1 MFIFRTVVG
10 KLWLTIIGLVGVV
23 LLILGL
29 FLVNYMENY
38 FSQAKDQTANI
49 EKLARNFSEEASH
62 HMYNEQF
69 YQLSNELLGFQDAKL
84 LVISK
89 EMKEMAMP
97 STLGSTLG
105 GFHST
110 DLYTDAEL
118 QRVFAG
124 ETIDKS
130 INKSKI
136 GRLKAGEEYLVV
148 AVPLRNLQGSIA
160 GATIIYQSLQSLE
173 ATQSYM
179 LRLFIYV
186 SIVGFLMTTF
196 FAFFLFAKITR
207 PLQQLKK
214 AADFIT
220 RGEYG
225 TRVPII
231 SKDEIGELAKTFNHM
246 GEKMQESIRAL
257 SQEKEHLS
265 SILHSMTDAVIT
277 LDANGSIMLTNPQ
290 GEKIVQ
296 EWSTIE
302 WSEDDEETK
311 RYRKPDTALGDWGL
325 TSYSNPFLVPIPVP
339 LIPLFE
345 AVVDESTEA
354 ATKLHVQNFV
364 WSVAMT
370 PLYMSEQSEEVR
382 GAVAVLRN
390 VTEEELLDK
399 LRKDFVAN
407 VSHELRTPISML
419 QGYSEAL
426 LDDIPSTPEERVEL
440 VQVIH
445 DESLRMGRLVR
456 DLLDLARM
464 EAGHL
469 ELAVSEVD
477 VDSLIKRMHR
487 KFSVLA
493 KERGIA
499 LSVALPDK
507 SLILGRGDEDR
518 LEQVLTNL
526 LDNAFRHT
534 ASGASI
540 AMKAEPATYKNKQA
554 IRIEVSDQ
562 GQGIPANDLPFIF
575 ERFYKAD
582 KARTRGSS
590 GGTGLGLAIV
600 RNIVESHFGIVT
612 AQSVLGQGT
621 TFTILLPCEPN

>member
-1 MFIFRTVVG
+1 MFIFRSVVG

-23 LLILGL
+23 LLILGF

-38 FSQAKDQTANI
+38 FAQATDQRENMKEMAL
-49 EKLARNFSEEASH
+49 KFSEEATT

-69 YQLSNELLGFQDAKL
+69 YQLSNELLSFQDSRM
-84 LVISK
+84 LVISTD
-89 EMKEMAMP
+89 MKEMAIP
-97 STLGSTLG
+97 RTNGSQLAE
-105 GFHST
+105 FHVS
-110 DLYTDAEL
+110 DFYTEDEL
-118 QRVFAG
+118 KPVFAG
-124 ETIDKS
+124 QTKDKQV
-130 INKSKI
+130 NKSRT
-136 GRLKAGEEYLVV
+136 GRFDAEAEYLVV
-148 AVPLRNLQGSIA
+148 AVPLFNLEGAIV
-160 GATIIYQSLQSLE
+160 GATLLYQSLQSLE

-179 LRLFIYV
+179 LRLFVYV

-196 FAFFLFAKITR
+196 FAFFLFSQITR

-220 RGEYG
+220 HGEYG
-225 TRVPII
+225 TRVPIL

-246 GEKMQESIRAL
+246 GEKVQESIHAL

-265 SILHSMTDAVIT
+265 SILRSMTDAVIT
-277 LDANGSIMLTNPQ
+277 LDVNGSVMLSNPQ
-290 GEKIVQ
+290 GEKIVE

-302 WSEDDEETK
+302 WSDDEGEP
-311 RYRKPDTALGDWGL
+311 RRFPKPDTALGDWGL
-325 TSYSNPFLVPIPVP
+325 MSFNNPNSMPIPVP

-345 AVVDESTEA
+345 AVVDESAEA
-354 ATKLHVQNFV
+354 ATKLHVQNGV

-370 PLYMSEQSEEVR
+370 PLYSRDQVR
-382 GAVAVLRN
+382 GAVAVLRD
-390 VTEEELLDK
+390 VTEEERLDK

-469 ELAVSEVD
+469 ELSFREVE
-477 VDSLIKRMHR
+477 VDSLVRRMHR
-487 KFSVLA
+487 KFAVLA

-499 LSVALPDK
+499 LSVMLPEEP
-507 SLILGRGDEDR
+507 LILRRADEDR

-534 ASGASI
+534 PAGANI
-540 AMKAEPATYKNKQA
+540 ALKAEACLSKDRPA
-554 IRIEVSDQ
+554 IRIEIADE
-562 GQGIPANDLPFIF
+562 GQGIPAEDLPFIF

-600 RNIVESHFGIVT
+600 KNIIDSHHGTVT
-612 AQSVLGQGT
+612 VQSTWGQGS
-621 TFTILLPCEPN
+621 TFTIFLPCEHK

>member
-1 MFIFRTVVG
+1 VFIFRSIVG

-23 LLILGL
+23 LLILGF

-38 FSQAKDQTANI
+38 FSQANDQKVNM
-49 EKLARNFSEEASH
+49 EKLALNFSEEASH
-62 HMYNEQF
+62 HMYDEQF
-69 YQLSNELLGFQDAKL
+69 YQLSNELLSFQDAKM
-84 LVISK
+84 LVISTDLK
-89 EMKEMAMP
+89 EMVIP
-97 STLGSTLG
+97 STTGNQIVN
-105 GFHST
+105 FHAT
-110 DLYTDAEL
+110 DFYTEAEL
-118 QRVFAG
+118 RQVFAG
-124 ETIDKS
+124 QLITKP
-130 INKSKI
+130 INKTGI
-136 GRLKAGEEYLVV
+136 ERFKAGSEYLVV
-148 AVPLRNLQGSIA
+148 AVPLKNLQGAIV
-160 GATIIYQSLQSLE
+160 GATLIYQSLQSLE

-179 LRLFIYV
+179 LKLFIYV

-196 FAFFLFAKITR
+196 FAFFLFSRITR

-220 RGEYG
+220 MGEYG
-225 TRVPII
+225 TRVPIQ
-231 SKDEIGELAKTFNHM
+231 SNDEIGELAKTFNHM

-265 SILHSMTDAVIT
+265 SILRSMTDAVIT
-277 LDANGSIMLTNPQ
+277 LDANGSVMLTNPQ

-302 WSEDDEETK
+302 WSEDDDET
-311 RYRKPDTALGDWGL
+311 RRFRKPDVALGDWGL
-325 TSYSNPFLVPIPVP
+325 TSYSNPYSSPIPVP
-339 LIPLFE
+339 LVPLFE

-354 ATKLHVQNFV
+354 ATKLHVQNGV

-370 PLYMSEQSEEVR
+370 PLYTSDQVR

-390 VTEEELLDK
+390 VTEEERLDK

-469 ELAVSEVD
+469 ELVFREVE
-477 VDSLIKRMHR
+477 VDSLVKRMHR
-487 KFSVLA
+487 KFAVLA

-499 LSVALPDK
+499 LSAELPEK
-507 SLILGRGDEDR
+507 PLILQRGDEDR

-534 ASGASI
+534 ASGARI
-540 AMKAEPATYKNKQA
+540 AMKADPAIYKDQPA
-554 IRIEVSDQ
+554 IRIEVSDE
-562 GQGIPANDLPFIF
+562 GQGITASDLPFIF

-600 RNIVESHFGIVT
+600 KNIIDAHYGSVT
-612 AQSVLGQGT
+612 VQSVIGQGT
-621 TFTILLPCEPN
+621 TFTLLLPCEPK

>member
-1 MFIFRTVVG
+1 MFIFRSVVG

-23 LLILGL
+23 LLILGF
-29 FLVNYMENY
+29 FLISYMQNY
-38 FSQAKDQTANI
+38 FSQANDQKHNM
-49 EKLARNFSEEASH
+49 EKLALKFSEEASS
-62 HMYNEQF
+62 HMFNEQF
-69 YQLSNELLGFQDAKL
+69 YQLSNELLGFQDARML
-84 LVISK
+84 IISTD
-89 EMKEMAMP
+89 MKEMDLPISKNSELA
-97 STLGSTLG
+97 T
-105 GFHST
+105 FHVS
-110 DLYTDAEL
+110 DFYTAAEL
-118 QRVFAG
+118 RPVFAG
-124 ETIDKS
+124 QTIAKPVNMSGKEKFKLGSD
-130 INKSKI
+130 
-136 GRLKAGEEYLVV
+136 YLVV
-148 AVPLRNLQGSIA
+148 AVPLRNLQGGIV
-160 GATIIYQSLQSLE
+160 GATMIYQSLQSLE
-173 ATQSYM
+173 ATQTYM
-179 LRLFIYV
+179 LKLFIYV

-196 FAFFLFAKITR
+196 FAFFLFSRITR

-220 RGEYG
+220 MGEYG
-225 TRVPII
+225 TRVPIQ

-265 SILHSMTDAVIT
+265 SILRSMTDAVIT
-277 LDANGSIMLTNPQ
+277 LDANGSVMLTNPQ

-296 EWSTIE
+296 EWSQIE
-302 WSEDDEETK
+302 WSEDDEETQ
-311 RYRKPDTALGDWGL
+311 RFRKQDTALGDWGL
-325 TSYSNPFLVPIPVP
+325 TSFSNPYSSPIPVP

-345 AVVDESTEA
+345 AVVDESSEA
-354 ATKLHVQNFV
+354 ATKLHVQNGV

-370 PLYMSEQSEEVR
+370 PLYTRDQVR

-390 VTEEELLDK
+390 VTEEERLDK

-469 ELAVSEVD
+469 ELVFREVE

-487 KFSVLA
+487 KFAVLA

-499 LSVALPDK
+499 LSTELPDER
-507 SLILGRGDEDR
+507 LILLRGDEDR

-534 ASGASI
+534 AAEARI
-540 AMKAEPATYKNKQA
+540 AMKAELAVYKNKPA
-554 IRIEVSDQ
+554 IRIEVSDE
-562 GQGIPANDLPFIF
+562 GQGIPAGDLPFIF

-600 RNIVESHFGIVT
+600 KNIIEAHYGSVT
-612 AQSVLGQGT
+612 VQSTLGQGT
-621 TFTILLPCEPN
+621 TFTLFLPCEPKLT

>member
-1 MFIFRTVVG
+1 MFIFRSVVG

-23 LLILGL
+23 LLILGF

-38 FSQAKDQTANI
+38 FSQATDQTKNMKTMAV
-49 EKLARNFSEEASH
+49 KFSEEATQ

-69 YQLSNELLGFQDAKL
+69 YELSNELLSFQDSRM
-84 LVISK
+84 LVIST
-89 EMKEMAMP
+89 EMKEMVIP
-97 STLGSTLG
+97 NTQGSELIN
-105 GFHST
+105 FHVS
-110 DLYTDAEL
+110 DFYTADEL
-118 QRVFAG
+118 KPVFAG
-124 ETIDKS
+124 QTIDKQV
-130 INKSKI
+130 N
-136 GRLKAGEEYLVV
+136 KAGTGRFKSGTEYLVV
-148 AVPLRNLQGSIA
+148 AVPLYNMEGGIV
-160 GATIIYQSLQSLE
+160 GATLLYQSLQSLE

-179 LRLFIYV
+179 LRLFVYV

-196 FAFFLFAKITR
+196 FAFFLFSRITR

-220 RGEYG
+220 LGEYG
-225 TRVPII
+225 TRVPIL

-246 GEKMQESIRAL
+246 GEKMQESIHAL

-265 SILHSMTDAVIT
+265 SILRSMTDAVIT
-277 LDANGSIMLTNPQ
+277 LDVNGSVMLSNPQ
-290 GEKIVQ
+290 GEKIIQ
-296 EWSTIE
+296 EWGAIE
-302 WSEDDEETK
+302 WSEDEGK
-311 RYRKPDTALGDWGL
+311 PRRFLQPDTSLGDWGL
-325 TSYSNPFLVPIPVP
+325 MSFSNPSSASPIPVP

-345 AVVDESTEA
+345 AVVDESEEA
-354 ATKLHVQNFV
+354 ATKLHVQNGV

-370 PLYMSEQSEEVR
+370 PLYSRDQVR
-382 GAVAVLRN
+382 GAVAVLRD
-390 VTEEELLDK
+390 VTEEERLDK

-469 ELAVSEVD
+469 ELSFREVEI
-477 VDSLIKRMHR
+477 DSLVRRMHR
-487 KFSVLA
+487 KFAVLA

-499 LSVALPDK
+499 LSVTLAEEP
-507 SLILGRGDEDR
+507 LILQRADEDR

-534 ASGASI
+534 PAGARI
-540 AMKAEPATYKNKQA
+540 ALKAEACLSKDRPA
-554 IRIEVSDQ
+554 IRIEIADE
-562 GQGIPANDLPFIF
+562 GQGIPSEDLPFIF

-600 RNIVESHFGIVT
+600 KNIIDSHQGTVT
-612 AQSVLGQGT
+612 VQSTWGQGS
-621 TFTILLPCEPN
+621 TFTICLPCEHK

>member
-1 MFIFRTVVG
+1 MFIFRSVVG

-38 FSQAKDQTANI
+38 FSQATDQTENMTEMAL
-49 EKLARNFSEEASH
+49 KFSEEATE
-62 HMYNEQF
+62 HMFNEQF
-69 YQLSNELLGFQDAKL
+69 YQLSNELLSFQDSRM

-89 EMKEMAMP
+89 DMKEMAIP
-97 STLGSTLG
+97 KTNGSQLVE
-105 GFHST
+105 FHVQ
-110 DLYTDAEL
+110 DFYTQAEL
-118 QRVFAG
+118 KPVFDG
-124 ETIDKS
+124 KTIWKQV
-130 INKSKI
+130 NKSGS
-136 GRLKAGEEYLVV
+136 GRFDAGMEYLVV
-148 AVPLRNLQGSIA
+148 AVPLLNVEHEIV
-160 GATIIYQSLQSLE
+160 GATLLYQSLQSLE

-179 LRLFIYV
+179 LRLFVYV

-196 FAFFLFAKITR
+196 FAFFLFSRITR

-214 AADFIT
+214 AADLIT

-225 TRVPII
+225 TRVPIL

-246 GEKMQESIRAL
+246 GDKMQESINAL

-265 SILHSMTDAVIT
+265 SILRSMTDAVIT
-277 LDANGSIMLTNPQ
+277 LDVNGFIMLSNPQ
-290 GEKIVQ
+290 GEKIVE

-302 WSEDDEETK
+302 WSDDEGEP
-311 RYRKPDTALGDWGL
+311 RRFPKPDTALGDWGL
-325 TSYSNPFLVPIPVP
+325 MSFSNPNSMPIPVP
-339 LIPLFE
+339 LMPLFE
-345 AVVDESTEA
+345 AVVDESSEA
-354 ATKLHVQNFV
+354 ATKLHVQNGV

-370 PLYMSEQSEEVR
+370 PLYSRDQVR
-382 GAVAVLRN
+382 GAVAVLRD
-390 VTEEELLDK
+390 VTEEERLDK

-426 LDDIPSTPEERVEL
+426 LDDIPSTPEERIEL

-469 ELAVSEVD
+469 ELSFREVEI
-477 VDSLIKRMHR
+477 DSLIRRMHR
-487 KFSVLA
+487 KFAVLA

-499 LSVALPDK
+499 LSVTLPEEP
-507 SLILGRGDEDR
+507 LILHYADEDR

-534 ASGASI
+534 AAGACI
-540 AMKAEPATYKNKQA
+540 ALKAEHGLYKERPAV
-554 IRIEVSDQ
+554 RIEIMDE
-562 GQGIPANDLPFIF
+562 GQGIPAEDLPFIF

-600 RNIVESHFGIVT
+600 KNIIDSHQGSVHV
-612 AQSVLGQGT
+612 QSTWGQGS
-621 TFTILLPCEPN
+621 TFTICLPCEHK

>member
-1 MFIFRTVVG
+1 MFIFRSVVG

-23 LLILGL
+23 LLILGF

-38 FSQAKDQTANI
+38 FSNATDQRDDMRKTAI
-49 EKLARNFSEEASH
+49 KFSEEATT

-69 YQLSNELLGFQDAKL
+69 YQLSNELLSFQDSRM
-84 LVISK
+84 LVISTD
-89 EMKEMAMP
+89 MKEMVIP
-97 STLGSTLG
+97 RTNGSQLAE
-105 GFHST
+105 FHVS
-110 DLYTDAEL
+110 DFYTAEEL
-118 QRVFAG
+118 KPVFTG
-124 ETIDKS
+124 QTIDKQV
-130 INKSKI
+130 NKSRT
-136 GRLKAGEEYLVV
+136 GRFDAGSEYLVV
-148 AVPLRNLQGSIA
+148 AVPLFNLEGGIV
-160 GATIIYQSLQSLE
+160 GATLLYQSLQSLE

-179 LRLFIYV
+179 LRLFVYV

-196 FAFFLFAKITR
+196 FAFFLFSQITR

-220 RGEYG
+220 HGEYG
-225 TRVPII
+225 RRVPIL

-246 GEKMQESIRAL
+246 GEKVQESIQAL

-265 SILHSMTDAVIT
+265 SILGSMTDAVIT
-277 LDANGSIMLTNPQ
+277 LDVNGSVMLSNPQ
-290 GEKIVQ
+290 GEKIVE

-302 WSEDDEETK
+302 WSDDEGEP
-311 RYRKPDTALGDWGL
+311 RRFPKPDTALGDWGL
-325 TSYSNPFLVPIPVP
+325 MSYSNPNTKPIPVP

-345 AVVDESTEA
+345 AVVDESAEA
-354 ATKLHVQNFV
+354 ATKLHVKNGV

-370 PLYMSEQSEEVR
+370 PLYSQDQVR
-382 GAVAVLRN
+382 GAVAVLRD
-390 VTEEELLDK
+390 VTEEERLDK

-469 ELAVSEVD
+469 ELSFREVEI
-477 VDSLIKRMHR
+477 DSLVRRVHR
-487 KFSVLA
+487 KFAVLA

-499 LSVALPDK
+499 LSVSLPEEP
-507 SLILGRGDEDR
+507 LILQRADEDR

-534 ASGASI
+534 PAEARI
-540 AMKAEPATYKNKQA
+540 AMKAEACLSKDRPA
-554 IRIEVSDQ
+554 IRIEIADE
-562 GQGIPANDLPFIF
+562 GQGIPAEDLPFIF

-600 RNIVESHFGIVT
+600 KNIIDSHHGTVT
-612 AQSVLGQGT
+612 VQSSWGHGS
-621 TFTILLPCEPN
+621 TFTICLPCEHK

>member
-1 MFIFRTVVG
+1 MFIFRSVVG

-38 FSQAKDQTANI
+38 FAQANDQTKNMKNMAV
-49 EKLARNFSEEASH
+49 KFSAEASH
-62 HMYNEQF
+62 HMYDEQF
-69 YQLSNELLGFQDAKL
+69 YQLSNELLSFQDAKM
-84 LVISK
+84 LVISTD
-89 EMKEMAMP
+89 MKEMVIP
-97 STLGSTLG
+97 STQGSELAS
-105 GFHST
+105 FHVT
-110 DLYTDAEL
+110 DFFTEAEL
-118 QRVFAG
+118 RQVFVG
-124 ETIDKS
+124 QTKDKHV
-130 INKSKI
+130 NKSGT
-136 GRLKAGEEYLVV
+136 GRIKTGTEYLVV
-148 AVPLRNLQGSIA
+148 AVPLRNLQGTIV
-160 GATIIYQSLQSLE
+160 GATLLYQSLQSLE
-173 ATQSYM
+173 ATQAYM

-196 FAFFLFAKITR
+196 FAFFLFSRITR

-220 RGEYG
+220 MGEYG
-225 TRVPII
+225 TRVPIQ

-265 SILHSMTDAVIT
+265 SILRSMTDAVIT
-277 LDANGSIMLTNPQ
+277 LDANGSVMLTNPQ

-296 EWSTIE
+296 EWSKIE
-302 WSEDDEETK
+302 WSEDDEET
-311 RYRKPDTALGDWGL
+311 RRFRKPDTALGDWGL
-325 TSYSNPFLVPIPVP
+325 MSYSNPYSSPIPVP

-345 AVVDESTEA
+345 AVVDESSEA
-354 ATKLHVQNFV
+354 ATKLHVQNGV

-370 PLYMSEQSEEVR
+370 PLYTSDQVR
-382 GAVAVLRN
+382 GAVAVLRD
-390 VTEEELLDK
+390 VTEEERLDK

-469 ELAVSEVD
+469 ELVFREVEF
-477 VDSLIKRMHR
+477 DSLVRRMHR
-487 KFSVLA
+487 KFAVMA
-493 KERGIA
+493 KERGIT
-499 LSVALPDK
+499 LSATLPEEP
-507 SLILGRGDEDR
+507 LILGRGDEDR

-534 ASGASI
+534 ASGACI
-540 AMKAEPATYKNKQA
+540 AIKAETAVYKDRPA
-554 IRIEVSDQ
+554 IRIEVSDE
-562 GQGIPANDLPFIF
+562 GQGIPADDLPFIF

-600 RNIVESHFGIVT
+600 KNIVDAHHGSVT
-612 AQSVLGQGT
+612 VQSALGQGT
-621 TFTILLPCEPN
+621 TFTLLLPCELK

>member
-1 MFIFRTVVG
+1 MFIFRSVVG

-38 FSQAKDQTANI
+38 FSQATDQTENMTEMAL
-49 EKLARNFSEEASH
+49 KFSEEATE
-62 HMYNEQF
+62 HMFNEQF
-69 YQLSNELLGFQDAKL
+69 YQLSNELLSFQDSRM

-89 EMKEMAMP
+89 DMKEMAIP
-97 STLGSTLG
+97 KTNGSQLVD
-105 GFHST
+105 FHVQ
-110 DLYTDAEL
+110 DFYTPAEL
-118 QRVFAG
+118 KPVFEG
-124 ETIDKS
+124 QTISKQ
-130 INKSKI
+130 INKSGS
-136 GRLKAGEEYLVV
+136 GRFDAGMEYLVV
-148 AVPLRNLQGSIA
+148 AVPLLNVEHEIV
-160 GATIIYQSLQSLE
+160 GATLLYQSLQSLE

-179 LRLFIYV
+179 LRLFVYV

-196 FAFFLFAKITR
+196 FAFFLFSRITR

-214 AADFIT
+214 AADLIT

-225 TRVPII
+225 TRVPIL

-246 GEKMQESIRAL
+246 GDKMQESINAL

-265 SILHSMTDAVIT
+265 SILRSMTDAVIT
-277 LDANGSIMLTNPQ
+277 LDVNGFIMLSNPQ
-290 GEKIVQ
+290 GEKIVE

-302 WSEDDEETK
+302 WSDDEGEP
-311 RYRKPDTALGDWGL
+311 RRFPKPDTALGDWGL
-325 TSYSNPFLVPIPVP
+325 MSFSNPNSMPIPVP
-339 LIPLFE
+339 LMPLFE
-345 AVVDESTEA
+345 AVVDESSEA
-354 ATKLHVQNFV
+354 ATKLHVQNGV

-370 PLYMSEQSEEVR
+370 PLYSRDQVR
-382 GAVAVLRN
+382 GAVAVLRD
-390 VTEEELLDK
+390 VTEEERLDK

-426 LDDIPSTPEERVEL
+426 LDDIPSTPEERIEL

-469 ELAVSEVD
+469 ELSFREVEI
-477 VDSLIKRMHR
+477 DSLIRRMHR
-487 KFSVLA
+487 KFAVLA

-499 LSVALPDK
+499 LSVTLPEEP
-507 SLILGRGDEDR
+507 LILQYADEDR

-534 ASGASI
+534 AAGARI
-540 AMKAEPATYKNKQA
+540 ALKAEHGLYKERPAV
-554 IRIEVSDQ
+554 RIEIMDE
-562 GQGIPANDLPFIF
+562 GKGIPAEDLPFIF

-600 RNIVESHFGIVT
+600 KNIIDSHQGSVHV
-612 AQSVLGQGT
+612 QSTWGQGS
-621 TFTILLPCEPN
+621 TFTICLPCEHK

>member
-1 MFIFRTVVG
+1 MFIFRSVVG

-23 LLILGL
+23 LLILGF

-38 FSQAKDQTANI
+38 FSQATSQTDNM
-49 EKLARNFSEEASH
+49 KLMAAKFSEEATE

-69 YQLSNELLGFQDAKL
+69 YQLSNELLSFQDSRM
-84 LVISK
+84 LVISTD
-89 EMKEMAMP
+89 MKEMAIP
-97 STLGSTLG
+97 TTKGSDLPN
-105 GFHST
+105 FHVS
-110 DLYTDAEL
+110 DFYTADEL
-118 QRVFAG
+118 KPVFQGQRL
-124 ETIDKS
+124 DKQV
-130 INKSKI
+130 NKTGT
-136 GRLKAGEEYLVV
+136 GRFDTGTEYLVV
-148 AVPLRNLQGSIA
+148 AVPLYNLEGGIV
-160 GATIIYQSLQSLE
+160 GATLLYQSLQSLE

-196 FAFFLFAKITR
+196 FAFFLFSRITR

-220 RGEYG
+220 MGEYG
-225 TRVPII
+225 KRVPIL

-246 GEKMQESIRAL
+246 GDKMQESINAL

-265 SILHSMTDAVIT
+265 SILRSMTDAVIT
-277 LDANGSIMLTNPQ
+277 LDVNGSVMLSNPQ
-290 GEKIVQ
+290 GEKIVK

-302 WSEDDEETK
+302 WSDDDGEPR
-311 RYRKPDTALGDWGL
+311 RYPKPDTSLGDWGL
-325 TSYSNPFLVPIPVP
+325 TSFSNPYSSPIPVP

-345 AVVDESTEA
+345 AVVDESSEA
-354 ATKLHVQNFV
+354 ATKLHVQNGV

-370 PLYMSEQSEEVR
+370 PLYSRDQVR
-382 GAVAVLRN
+382 GAVAVLRD
-390 VTEEELLDK
+390 VTEEERLDK

-469 ELAVSEVD
+469 ELSFREVEL
-477 VDSLIKRMHR
+477 DSLVRRMHR
-487 KFSVLA
+487 KFAVLA

-499 LSVALPDK
+499 LSVMLPEEP
-507 SLILGRGDEDR
+507 LILLRADEDR

-534 ASGASI
+534 PAGASI
-540 AMKAEPATYKNKQA
+540 ALKAELGRYKDRPAV
-554 IRIEVSDQ
+554 RIEIVDE
-562 GQGIPANDLPFIF
+562 GQGIPAEDLPFIF

-600 RNIVESHFGIVT
+600 KNIIDSHHGTV
-612 AQSVLGQGT
+612 SVVSTWGQGSA
-621 TFTILLPCEPN
+621 FTIWLPCEHK

>member
-1 MFIFRTVVG
+1 MFIFRSVVG

-38 FSQAKDQTANI
+38 FAQANDQMKNMKNMAV
-49 EKLARNFSEEASH
+49 KFSEEASH
-62 HMYNEQF
+62 HMYDELF
-69 YQLSNELLGFQDAKL
+69 YQLSNELLGFQDAKM
-84 LVISK
+84 LVISTD
-89 EMKEMAMP
+89 MKEMVIP
-97 STLGSTLG
+97 STQGSELAS
-105 GFHST
+105 FHVT
-110 DLYTDAEL
+110 DFFTEAEL
-118 QRVFAG
+118 RQVFAG
-124 ETIDKS
+124 QTKYKQV
-130 INKSKI
+130 NKSGK
-136 GRLKAGEEYLVV
+136 GRIKTGAEYLVV
-148 AVPLRNLQGSIA
+148 AVPLRNLQGTIV
-160 GATIIYQSLQSLE
+160 GATLLYQSLQSLE
-173 ATQSYM
+173 ATQAYM

-196 FAFFLFAKITR
+196 FAFFLFSRITR

-220 RGEYG
+220 MGEYG
-225 TRVPII
+225 TRVPIQ

-265 SILHSMTDAVIT
+265 SILRSMTDAVIT
-277 LDANGSIMLTNPQ
+277 LDANGSVMLTNPQ

-302 WSEDDEETK
+302 WSEDDEET
-311 RYRKPDTALGDWGL
+311 RRFRKPDTALGDWGL
-325 TSYSNPFLVPIPVP
+325 MSYSNPYSSPIPVP

-345 AVVDESTEA
+345 AVVDESSEA
-354 ATKLHVQNFV
+354 ATKLHVQNGV

-370 PLYMSEQSEEVR
+370 PLYTSDQVR
-382 GAVAVLRN
+382 GAVAVLRD
-390 VTEEELLDK
+390 VTEEERLDK

-469 ELAVSEVD
+469 ELVFREVEF
-477 VDSLIKRMHR
+477 DSLVRRMHR
-487 KFSVLA
+487 KFAVMA
-493 KERGIA
+493 KERGITLTA
-499 LSVALPDK
+499 ALPEEP
-507 SLILGRGDEDR
+507 LILGRGDEDR

-534 ASGASI
+534 ASGACI
-540 AMKAEPATYKNKQA
+540 AIKVETAVYKDRPA
-554 IRIEVSDQ
+554 IRIEVSDE
-562 GQGIPANDLPFIF
+562 GQGIPADDLPFIF

-600 RNIVESHFGIVT
+600 KNIVDAHHGSVT
-612 AQSVLGQGT
+612 VQSALGQGT
-621 TFTILLPCEPN
+621 TFTLLLPC